1 MDEPCSALDPIS
13 TARVEELIVALK
25 DHLPIVIVTHN
36 LAQAR
41 RISDHSLFLYDGQSL
56 EQDVTERIFTDP
68 KNIQV
73 RDFVFGKVG

>member
-1 MDEPCSALDPIS
+1 LF
-13 TARVEELIVALK
+13 
-25 DHLPIVIVTHN
+25 THN